1 MRYLT
6 RLLTTIFLLL
16 LLIGCNEKVQYDD
29 LVERGGLY
37 YKKTS
42 ANVFTGTVVGKYRGK
57 VINGMREG
65 TWVQLWDNG
74 QLYWRLN
81 YKNGKTDGLYES
93 YFKNGQLSSRGKFK
107 NGSMVGKWKFYND
120 GGTLNRV
127 EEY

>member
-1 MRYLT
+1 MGFSSAYS
-6 RLLTTIFLLL
+6 LLSF
-16 LLIGCNEKVQYDD
+16 
-29 LVERGGLY
+29 
-37 YKKTS
+37 
-42 ANVFTGTVVGKYRGK
+42 
-57 VINGMREG
+57 INFSE
-65 TWVQLWDNG
+65 
-74 QLYWRLN
+74 LN

>member
-1 MRYLT
+1 M
-6 RLLTTIFLLL
+6 
-16 LLIGCNEKVQYDD
+16 D
-29 LVERGGLY
+29 
-37 YKKTS
+37 
-42 ANVFTGTVVGKYRGK
+42 VFTGNVVGKYRGK

-65 TWVQLWDNG
+65 TWAQWWENG